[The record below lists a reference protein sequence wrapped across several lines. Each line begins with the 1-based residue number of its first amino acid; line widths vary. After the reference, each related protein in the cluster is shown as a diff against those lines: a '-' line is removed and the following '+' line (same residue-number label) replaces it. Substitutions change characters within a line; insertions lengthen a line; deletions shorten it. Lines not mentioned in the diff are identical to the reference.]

1 MLVLTNRSIT
11 QETNIRQSL
20 NSLGKDFIAATDY
33 IERNKN
39 PERAAKCCHFVS
51 FLNKSRPIHS
61 TSRKK
66 FWKAKELWLI
76 FKNFHNK
83 YI

>member
-66 FWKAKELWLI
+66 F
-76 FKNFHNK
+76 
-83 YI
+83 